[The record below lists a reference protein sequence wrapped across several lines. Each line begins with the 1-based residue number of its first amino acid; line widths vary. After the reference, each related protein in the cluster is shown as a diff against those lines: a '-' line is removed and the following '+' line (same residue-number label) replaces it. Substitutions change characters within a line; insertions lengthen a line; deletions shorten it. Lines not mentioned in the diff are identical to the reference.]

1 MSQGYELPADFADV
15 LKLKFDTALSNNDIL
30 LTVPST
36 TEIDHV
42 TVVDSKQNSSTVDV
56 QLTLLESLVHRP
68 EKGDVATNPFAN
80 PEPQLTV
87 VPSYGPNDE
96 FTLVYNKFP
105 VVPYH
110 FMMITK
116 EFASQN
122 SPLTPTELMSVYSI
136 LNGLEKD
143 HPDKKWFSFYNCGP
157 ESGASQPHK
166 HVQFMTL
173 PENFRSYAEQL
184 SNESPGF
191 IPTTS
196 REPLQKDGLPH
207 AHFVGV
213 FPDLEQLTED
223 DLSMYFTALLQRTL
237 TVLRENESSHISYN
251 FIMTTKYMLMVPRSK
266 AKYNDLGI
274 NSCGVLGLVL
284 CKNSELLA
292 MVKETG
298 FSAVMENVGFP
309 STAGQTTDEYHY

>member
-1 MSQGYELPADFADV
+1 MTQGYELPKDFHDT
-15 LKLKFDTALSNNDIL
+15 LKLKFDTAINNNDIL
-30 LTVPST
+30 LSVPTSN
-36 TEIDHV
+36 EIDHI
-42 TVVDSKQNSSTVDV
+42 TVVDSKQSSSTVDV

-68 EKGDVATNPFAN
+68 EKGDMAKNPFAN
-80 PEPQLTV
+80 PEPELTV
-87 VPSYGPNDE
+87 VPSYGPENE
-96 FTLVYNKFP
+96 FALVYNKFP

-110 FMMITK
+110 FMLITK

-122 SPLTPTELMSVYSI
+122 SPLAPNELKSVYSI
-136 LNGLEKD
+136 LKSLEKGQ
-143 HPDKKWFSFYNCGP
+143 PEKKWFSFYNCGP

-173 PENFRSYAEQL
+173 PENFKSYAEQL

-191 IPTTS
+191 IPNTT

-213 FPDLEQLTED
+213 FPDEELTED

-251 FIMTTKYMLMVPRSK
+251 FVMTTKYMLMVPRSK

-274 NSCGVLGLVL
+274 NSCGILGLIL
-284 CKNSELLA
+284 CKNTELLG
-292 MVKETG
+292 MVKEAG
-298 FSAVMENVGFP
+298 FATILESVGFP
-309 STAGQTTDEYHY
+309 STAGQSTDEYHY